1 MADVITLV
9 NIIPNLSSGET
20 NQDSEPNLAVNPANP
35 LELAATAFTPS
46 PNSGSKN
53 SPIFYSSDGGL
64 TWSLKDIIAG
74 TPVRDQTLRFAT
86 QSGILYAGVLWGG
99 GSNIALINFDILRTS
114 DFSGLTTMT
123 QLAQRK
129 NDDQPFVQAASV
141 PSGPDA
147 GKDRIYV
154 GSNDHAPANV
164 PATVD
169 LSLDAAAPV
178 PATATFVIESRA
190 VLRDGFQTRPAV
202 HPNGTVYALYYA
214 RIAAAS
220 FDVVIVRDD
229 NWASGATPFNALVD
243 GGDATRGVRIAT
255 GVDNPFLSLFLG
267 QQRIGG
273 DLSIAVDPNDS
284 TTVYVCW
291 GDRQG
296 GTYTLY
302 VRKSTDSGATW
313 SSDLRAVTN
322 ATNPALAINSVGRL
336 GLLYQQVTGIAP
348 NQSWHTT
355 LELTT
360 NDFASITTYLLAN
373 TPAGTPGKTFDP
385 YLGDYLYMMAV
396 GTSFYGI
403 FSASNTP
410 DHANFPNGVSYQRNA
425 NFGTKTLLAADNVTP
440 VAVSI
445 DPFVFKVMPGVGR
458 VVTAIANAGNFG
470 HVCLGSFVD
479 EELTIDNS
487 GTGPLSITNI
497 TSSSPD
503 FLPPSVLSYPIT
515 LEVGDA
521 IDVAIRFAPLSLGA
535 KSATITVF
543 SDDPAGPHTVQVS
556 GLAPAPRLSLII
568 ANSGNFGNVCLGS
581 FADELLT
588 INNSGTCPLSI
599 FNITGSAD
607 FLAPSALSYPLLVGP
622 GESIDVAIRFQPLA
636 PYGAKAGA
644 ITILS
649 NDPAGPHVV
658 PVSGVVPAPK
668 ANLIIANTGS
678 FGDVCVGSFAD
689 EPLIVTNSG
698 KCTLSVTGISSTSGE
713 FLVPEVLSY
722 PITVGPGDALPV
734 PIRFKP
740 LGFGAKAATI
750 TVTSDDPASPISI
763 NVSGDAPAGK
773 LTVAGSTTFGGVN
786 AGCCADRTLSI
797 CNTGE
802 CALGVT
808 SVRFRRRSRRWK
820 LLNNPFPAK
829 LRPGSCLPVVIQY
842 RANEKCPRPCELV
855 IESDD
860 PVTPVKYVEV
870 LAYTIWDACC
880 KEGSDG
886 CRKEDCDDCRK
897 GCCDKHPPCRQGYPC
912 CDDDDD
918 DDDDGR

>member
-1 MADVITLV
+1 MPDVITIV
-9 NIIPNLSSGET
+9 DIIPNPSSGET
-20 NQDSEPNLAVNPANP
+20 NQDSEASLAVNPANP
-35 LELAATAFTPS
+35 LEMAATAFTPS
-46 PNSGSKN
+46 TNLGSTK
-53 SPIFYSSDGGL
+53 SPVFYSSDGGL
-64 TWSLKDIIAG
+64 TWALKDLIAG
-74 TPVRDQTLRFAT
+74 TPVRDQTLSFAT
-86 QSGILYAGVLWGG
+86 QGGMLYAGVLWGVG
-99 GSNIALINFDILRTS
+99 NNIALINFDILRTN
-114 DFSGLTTMT
+114 DFSGVTTMT
-123 QLAQRK
+123 QLATRT
-129 NDDQPFVQAASV
+129 NDDQPFVRAVTV

-147 GKDRIYV
+147 GKDRFYS
-154 GSNDHAPANV
+154 GSNDWAPAHT
-164 PATVD
+164 PAAID
-169 LSLDAAAPV
+169 LSLDAAAAV
-178 PATATFVIESRA
+178 PATSTVVIENRT
-190 VLRDGFQTRPAV
+190 VLRDGFPTRPAI

-214 RIAAAS
+214 RIGAAS
-220 FDVVIVRDD
+220 NDVVIVRDD
-229 NWASGATPFNALVD
+229 NWASGANPFTALIDTD
-243 GGDATRGVRIAT
+243 GKQGIRIAT
-255 GVDNPFLSLFLG
+255 GVNDPFNSISLG
-267 QQRIGG
+267 QQRIGS
-273 DLSIAVDPNDS
+273 DLAIAVDPNNS
-284 TTVYVCW
+284 ATVYVCW
-291 GDRQG
+291 GDLQA

-313 SSDLRAVTN
+313 SANLRSIAN
-322 ATNPALAINSVGRL
+322 ATNPALAVNSLGRL
-336 GLLYQQVTGIAP
+336 GFLYQQVTGSAP
-348 NQSWHTT
+348 NQNWQTT
-355 LELTT
+355 LEFTT
-360 NDFASITTYLLAN
+360 NDFASITSYILAN
-373 TPAGTPGKTFDP
+373 TPAATPVSTGNP
-385 YLGDYLYMMAV
+385 YLGDYLSMMAV

-403 FSASNTP
+403 FTANNTP
-410 DHANFPNGVSYQRNA
+410 DNANFPNGVIYQRNA
-425 NFGTKTLLAADNVTP
+425 NFTTKTLLATDNVTP

-470 HVCLGSFVD
+470 HVCLGSFAD

-503 FLPPSVLSYPIT
+503 FLTPSVLSYPIT
-515 LEVGDA
+515 LEIGDA
-521 IDVAIRFAPLSLGA
+521 IDVAIRFAPLTLGP

-556 GLAPAPRLSLII
+556 GLAPAPRVSLII

-599 FNITGSAD
+599 FDIIGTPD
-607 FLAPSALSYPLLVGP
+607 FLAPSVLSYPLLLGP
-622 GESIDVAIRFQPLA
+622 GDSIDVVIRFQPLA
-636 PYGAKAGA
+636 PDGSKSGA

-649 NDPAGPHVV
+649 DDPTGPHAVA
-658 PVSGVVPAPK
+658 VSGIAPAPK

-722 PITVGPGDALPV
+722 PITIGPGDALPV

-763 NVSGDAPAGK
+763 NVSGDAPPGK

-797 CNTGE
+797 CNTGD
-802 CALGVT
+802 CALVVT

-860 PVTPVKYVEV
+860 PVTPVKFVEV

-880 KEGSDG
+880 KEGRDG

-897 GCCDKHPPCRQGYPC
+897 GCCDKHPSCRQGYPC

-918 DDDDGR
+918 DDEDR

>member
-1 MADVITLV
+1 MAVVITLV

-20 NQDSEPNLAVNPANP
+20 SQDSEPNLAVNPANP
-35 LELAATAFTPS
+35 LEMAATAFTPS
-46 PNSGSKN
+46 PNAGSKN

-99 GSNIALINFDILRTS
+99 GGNIALINFDILRTS

-123 QLAQRK
+123 QLAERQ
-129 NDDQPFVQAASV
+129 NDDQPFVQAATV

-178 PATATFVIESRA
+178 PATGTFVIESRA

-214 RIAAAS
+214 RIGATS

-229 NWASGATPFNALVD
+229 NWASGAAPFNALVD

-284 TTVYVCW
+284 ATVYVCW

-313 SSDLRAVTN
+313 SPDLRAVAN
-322 ATNPALAINSVGRL
+322 ATNPALAINSLGSL

-348 NQSWHTT
+348 NQRWHTT

-373 TPAGTPGKTFDP
+373 TPANTPGKTFDP

-425 NFGTKTLLAADNVTP
+425 NFGTKTLLGLDNVTP
-440 VAVSI
+440 VAASI

-479 EELTIDNS
+479 EELTIDNG
-487 GTGPLSITNI
+487 GTGLLSITNI

-503 FLPPSVLSYPIT
+503 FLTPSVLSYPIK
-515 LEVGDA
+515 LDIGDA
-521 IDVAIRFAPLSLGA
+521 IDVAIRFAPTSLGP
-535 KSATITVF
+535 KSATITIF
-543 SDDPAGPHTVQVS
+543 SDDPAGPHTVRVS

-568 ANSGNFGNVCLGS
+568 ANSGNFG
-581 FADELLT
+581 
-588 INNSGTCPLSI
+588 
-599 FNITGSAD
+599 
-607 FLAPSALSYPLLVGP
+607 
-622 GESIDVAIRFQPLA
+622 
-636 PYGAKAGA
+636 K
-644 ITILS
+644 
-649 NDPAGPHVV
+649 
-658 PVSGVVPAPK
+658 
-668 ANLIIANTGS
+668 
-678 FGDVCVGSFAD
+678 VCVGRFAD
-689 EPLIVTNSG
+689 EPLILNNSG
-698 KCTLSVTGISSTSGE
+698 PCPLTVSAISSSSAE
-713 FLVPEVLSY
+713 FRVPKVQSFSLL
-722 PITVGPGDALPV
+722 IGPGNSLTM
-734 PIRFKP
+734 PIRFAP
-740 LGFGAKAATI
+740 ASFGPKAATI
-750 TVTSDDPASPISI
+750 TVTSGDPGSPHTFA
-763 NVSGDAPAGK
+763 VTGDAPSGK
-773 LTVAGSTTFGGVN
+773 LAVTGSLCFGGVK
-786 AGCCADRTLSI
+786 ACCRAERTLAI
-797 CNTGE
+797 CNVGE
-802 CALGVT
+802 CPLHVS
-808 SVRFRRRSRRWK
+808 SVKFKRKNPHWK
-820 LLNNPFPAK
+820 LVNNPFPAT
-829 LRPGSCLPVVIQY
+829 LHPGSCLGIIIRYKATERSPI
-842 RANEKCPRPCELV
+842 ASEL
-855 IESDD
+855 IITSDD
-860 PVTPVKYVEV
+860 PAMPVKT
-870 LAYTIWDACC
+870 LDAMAYTIWDECCC
-880 KEGSDG
+880 KQ
-886 CRKEDCDDCRK
+886 DCDDCRGK
-897 GCCDKHPPCRQGYPC
+897 GCGKCRCKGICEGAADDC
-912 CDDDDD
+912 CVDEDDD
-918 DDDDGR
+918 